1 MISESDWTT
10 IVIRLGLSVLLGGI
24 IGIEREL
31 HGKSAG
37 LRTHML
43 VALGSTLFTI
53 VSYVMPLHFKGEG
66 VADPTRIAAQII
78 TGVGF
83 LGAGTIIQG
92 RGSVHGLTTAA
103 SIWLVS
109 AIGMAVGSGFYRG
122 ALLATL
128 LGHVVLVLLNYAE
141 NAVIRRKA
149 SRRVVRAS
157 LAGDFDSRWFQELI
171 GGMQLESYRWHAH
184 KTASGAR
191 ILLDSRFRR
200 DELERFVEAL
210 RKKCEIKIL
219 HVERR

>member
-1 MISESDWTT
+1 MMSESDWTT
-10 IVIRLGLSVLLGGI
+10 VVIRLGLSVLLGGI
-24 IGIEREL
+24 IGIEREI

-53 VSYVMPLHFKGEG
+53 VSYVMPLHFRGDG
-66 VADPTRIAAQII
+66 VGDPTRIAAQII

-109 AIGMAVGSGFYRG
+109 AIGMAVGGGFYRG
-122 ALLATL
+122 ALLATV
-128 LGHVVLVLLNYAE
+128 LGNVVLVLLNYFE
-141 NAVIRRKA
+141 NAMIRRKA

-157 LAGDFDSRWFQELI
+157 LVGAVDSRWFQELV
-171 GGMQLESYRWHAH
+171 GTMGLETYRWHARQ
-184 KTASGAR
+184 TPSGAR
-191 ILLDSRFRR
+191 VLVDGSFRR
-200 DELERFVEAL
+200 GDLERFLEALRQKGEVEAL
-210 RKKCEIKIL
+210 E
-219 HVERR
+219 VERR